1 VVGWLQQG
9 VGLKTKR
16 RKGGGGG
23 EKKKEKREK
32 DTKANYM

>member
-1 VVGWLQQG
+1 LLSR